1 MRRVEALATMK
12 PKPPRRRAR
21 VKPLINRRMLRTGV
35 TLFGMAIWGLAAW
48 QVWERGWVEVGSG
61 EATQRLVDLSASL
74 GFTVEQISVEGRR
87 ETSADDLRGAL
98 KVDYGA
104 PIFGLD
110 TVAAHER
117 LKRLPW
123 VRAVVIERH
132 LPDTLALRIVER
144 KPIAFWQLD
153 GQFSLIDTEGV
164 AIPIDDIGRFG
175 KLPVVVGAGA
185 PPHAAHL
192 IDLLASEPDLAAR
205 VRAAVW
211 IGDRRWDIH
220 LDERMH
226 VMLPEDDPDEAWHR
240 LAELDRTGQLLA
252 RNYSIIDLRLKDRV
266 VVRKAPNEDPA
277 VDAKQRHT

>member
-1 MRRVEALATMK
+1 MRRVKTLPTRK
-12 PKPPRRRAR
+12 PKAPRRRAR
-21 VKPLINRRMLRTGV
+21 VKPLIDRRRLRAAGA
-35 TLFGMAIWGLAAW
+35 LFGMAVWGLAAW
-48 QVWERGWVEVGSG
+48 QVWERGWVEIGSG
-61 EATQRLVDLSASL
+61 EATERLIALSASL

-98 KVDYGA
+98 QIDYGA

-110 TVAAHER
+110 TAGAHER
-117 LKRLPW
+117 LKKLPW
-123 VRAVVIERH
+123 VRAAIIERH

-153 GQFSLIDTEGV
+153 GKFSLIDTEGV

-192 IDLLASEPDLAAR
+192 IELLASEPDLAQR
-205 VRAAVW
+205 VRAAVR

-220 LDERMH
+220 LDERVY

-240 LAELDRTGQLLA
+240 LAELDRTGQLLG
-252 RNYSIIDLRLKDRV
+252 RNFSVIDLRLKDRV
-266 VVRKAPNEDPA
+266 VVRKAPADEPPA
-277 VDAKQRHT
+277 NPKQRQS